1 MVNAGKQ
8 IRVKQITV
16 KHITE
21 KQIRVEEVIGIIM
34 PLVVNAGKS
43 GYDDL
48 FFSFFFLI
56 EPPVFGAES

>member
-21 KQIRVEEVIGIIM
+21 KQITVKEVIIIIRF
-34 PLVVNAGKS
+34 PCGECSKADKR
-43 GYDDL
+43 
-48 FFSFFFLI
+48 
-56 EPPVFGAES
+56 

>member
-8 IRVKQITV
+8 IRVKKITV

-48 FFSFFFLI
+48 FFSN
-56 EPPVFGAES
+56 